1 MPPQPGGAIVPTRG
15 GRKSPASRL
24 RAALGDAGTVMH
36 DRNRFLRQALHWAGV
51 AFAIGILAAAVF
63 VVHRALSQVTLSEI
77 LAAAG
82 RVPAT
87 AVWLGL
93 GFSILSHTCLCL
105 VDMMAM
111 RWVGARQPW
120 YKVFAASFVSQA
132 VSHNVGFGAVT
143 GGAIRYRMYSHN
155 RPGARV
161 SPGAIARIM
170 VFTGGSFGLGA
181 VLWMIVALLWSPRQ
195 AAAITTLPVE
205 MMHLLA
211 LAGIAVVAVAAV
223 WTFLVRRPLP
233 LPGLRLDPPRRW
245 MLPLQGLLAMGDVA
259 CAGLVLYTF
268 LPEHADLNVI
278 LYLGLY
284 TTALMAGI
292 ASHVPGGLGVFEGA
306 ILVMLPGMPPEQVI
320 GAALLYRLTYNLVPL
335 LLAGLMMGLFELTHR
350 KAPAASPAPTP
361 GLPNEAAEELA
372 A

>member
-1 MPPQPGGAIVPTRG
+1 MYERRQL
-15 GRKSPASRL
+15 L
-24 RAALGDAGTVMH
+24 R
-36 DRNRFLRQALHWAGV
+36 RALHWGGV
-51 AFAIGILAAAVF
+51 AFAVGILAAGLY
-63 VVHRALSQVTLSEI
+63 VVHKALADVTLDEI

-82 RVPAT
+82 RVPAS

-93 GFSILSHTCLCL
+93 GFSIASHACLCL

-120 YKVFAASFVSQA
+120 YKVCTASFVSQA
-132 VSHNVGFGAVT
+132 VSHNIGFGAVT
-143 GGAIRYRMYSHN
+143 GGAIRYRMYSH
-155 RPGARV
+155 GAGGERV
-161 SPGAIARIM
+161 GASAIARIM

-181 VLWMIVALLWSPRQ
+181 ILWMIVALVWSPRQ
-195 AAAITTLPVE
+195 AASITGLPVE

-211 LAGIAVVAVAAV
+211 LAGVAVVAVAAV
-223 WTFLVRRPLP
+223 WTYMVRRPMP
-233 LPGLRLDPPRRW
+233 MPGLRLDPPRRW

-268 LPEHADLNVI
+268 LPEHAELNLI

-306 ILVMLPGMPPEQVI
+306 ILIMLPGMPPEQVI

-335 LLAGLMMGLFELTHR
+335 ALAGLMMGVFELARR
-350 KAPAASPAPTP
+350 KGRKVLAPVLVEEPV
-361 GLPNEAAEELA
+361 AEEMA